1 MLKTK
6 QFPIRKGILN
16 HLKKKQDV
24 INVLSTY
31 KEQVKHA
38 KVLWQSKKK
47 SNAQKSAFNRVEK
60 ELKKIAIA
68 QQYCNYCEAIEG
80 TNIEHIYPKGFY
92 PSKTFVWENYLW
104 ACKECNGRHKISQ
117 FQIFESKQSSNT
129 LNLKANRNFKPP
141 ANEDAV
147 FINPRVDNPL
157 DYLQL
162 NLDTGLFLI
171 IDLDIN
177 SRAYKRAAYTLDTLK
192 LNHRKKLIKVR
203 QQAYQEYIHLLKGY
217 ANSPSLELQKN
228 ILTQAHP
235 TVWEEMQRQAKS
247 IPLLNDL
254 FLEIPNALDWKS

>member
-6 QFPIRKGILN
+6 QFPIRKGIIN
-16 HLKKKQDV
+16 HLKKKQEV
-24 INVLSTY
+24 INALPTY

-60 ELKKIAIA
+60 ELKKIAVA
-68 QQYCNYCEAIEG
+68 GQYCNYCEAIEG

-92 PSKTFVWENYLW
+92 PNKTFVWENYLW

-117 FQIFESKQSSNT
+117 FQIFESKQSANV
-129 LNLKANRNFKPP
+129 LNLAIDHSFTPP

-162 NLDTGLFLI
+162 DLETGLFQI
-171 IDLDIN
+171 IPTDIN
-177 SRAYKRAAYTLDTLK
+177 SRAYKRASYTLNTLQ
-192 LNHRKKLIKVR
+192 LNDRKELVIAR
-203 QQAYQEYIHLLKGY
+203 QQAYKDYLKALEAY
-217 ANSPSLELQKN
+217 RDNPSLTLQKN
-228 ILTQAHP
+228 ILSQRHP
-235 TVWEEMQRQAKS
+235 TVWKEMQRQAKS
-247 IPLLNDL
+247 ILILNNL
-254 FLEIPNALDWKS
+254 FVQIPNALDW